1 MSRSRGFANSSMEVM
16 PREMKCGGE
25 TLQWVVLLILAL
37 ALTLA
42 HAQSEAPLKESE
54 SWSKMNAL
62 SVARPVTILIA
73 VILLPISLTSCGKSG
88 SDGEKKTTQKSEDDF
103 LDKDAKPDERKY
115 LLAAKPFFVAVANRK
130 YADAYAL
137 LSGHAKA
144 RMSFNQFTPAEEQAT
159 FQQYESSPYMNVTAE
174 QFAYLMRYVEAA
186 RGTPRASKMLSVFST
201 DPDVLN
207 RRSKEQFGAMDSMFA
222 IGAMPDW
229 IPANIRRASLRGQI
243 HTELSPQELQNVAQR
258 EGISVEELKKDP
270 DFDPYF
276 NLKVVLVD
284 EGGQLKV
291 GYFEF
296 LPPSIMD

>member
-1 MSRSRGFANSSMEVM
+1 M
-16 PREMKCGGE
+16 
-25 TLQWVVLLILAL
+25 
-37 ALTLA
+37 
-42 HAQSEAPLKESE
+42 
-54 SWSKMNAL
+54 
-62 SVARPVTILIA
+62 SVACRVTILIA
-73 VILLPISLTSCGKSG
+73 TTLLPMLLTSCGKKG
-88 SDGEKKTTQKSEDDF
+88 PDGEKKTAQKSEDDF

-115 LLAAKPFFVAVANRK
+115 LLAAKPFFIAIANRK

-137 LSGHAKA
+137 LSSHARA

-159 FQQYESSPYMNVTAE
+159 FQQYESNPYMNVTAE
-174 QFAYLMRYVEAA
+174 QFAYLMQYVEAA
-186 RGTPRASKMLSVFST
+186 RGAPRAPKMLSVFST

-207 RRSKEQFGAMDSMFA
+207 RRSREQFGAMDSMFA

-229 IPANIRRASLRGQI
+229 IPAAIRRASLRGQI
-243 HTELSPQELQNVAQR
+243 HTELSPQELQKVAQQQ
-258 EGISVEELKKDP
+258 GISVEELKKDE

-276 NLKVVLVD
+276 NLKVVLVE